1 MTHLD
6 VMSLISIPKL
16 THLNA
21 FFLFAVSCVA
31 GGLNAVAGGGSFLS
45 FPALI
50 FTGMSPIVANA
61 TNTTAMSVSALA
73 SVGAYRGDFAQDRR
87 SLTMLSIVS
96 IFGGAIGSIV
106 LLYTA
111 ADFFRK
117 LLPYLLLLATIVFIF
132 GDTLKQCLQS
142 RRQEVMTGSTQF
154 SQLLVVQLIISIY
167 GGFFGA
173 GAGILMLAAMTF
185 FDVKNIHNMNA
196 LKMFLGTCMNGAAV
210 VLFVVAGLVAWP
222 QAVLMAIGGSVG
234 GYAIARFA
242 RQIPAIV
249 IRRFVAI
256 IAIGM
261 TIYFFVRG

>member
-1 MTHLD
+1 MP
-6 VMSLISIPKL
+6 SIEPPAL
-16 THLNA
+16 TSLNA
-21 FFLFAVSCVA
+21 IFLFVTSLVA

-50 FTGMSPIVANA
+50 FTGMSPIAANA
-61 TNTTAMSVSALA
+61 TNTTAMSVSAIA

-87 SLTMLSIVS
+87 SLVMLSAVS
-96 IFGGAIGSIV
+96 ILGGLIGSII
-106 LLYTA
+106 LLYTS

-117 LLPYLLLLATIVFIF
+117 LLPYLLLLATSVFIF
-132 GDTLKQCLQS
+132 GDALKQWLQS
-142 RRQEVMTGSTQF
+142 RRQQPQTTSPQF
-154 SQLLVVQLIISIY
+154 LQLLLVQLVISIY

-210 VLFVVAGLVAWP
+210 VLFVFAGLVAWP
-222 QAVLMAIGGSVG
+222 QAILMAIGGSVG

-242 RQIPAIV
+242 RQIPAII

-256 IAIGM
+256 VAISM
-261 TIYFFVRG
+261 TIYFFARG

>member
-1 MTHLD
+1 MPSIEPPALT
-6 VMSLISIPKL
+6 SLNTI
-16 THLNA
+16 
-21 FFLFAVSCVA
+21 FLFVTSLVA

-50 FTGMSPIVANA
+50 FTGMSPIAANA
-61 TNTTAMSVSALA
+61 TNTTAMSVSAVA

-87 SLTMLSIVS
+87 SLVMLSAVS
-96 IFGGAIGSIV
+96 ILGGLIGSII
-106 LLYTA
+106 LLYTS

-117 LLPYLLLLATIVFIF
+117 LLPYLLLLATSVFIF
-132 GDTLKQCLQS
+132 GDALKQWLQS
-142 RRQEVMTGSTQF
+142 RRQQPQSASPQF
-154 SQLLVVQLIISIY
+154 GYLLMVQLVISIY

-210 VLFVVAGLVAWP
+210 VLFVFTGLVAWP
-222 QAVLMAIGGSVG
+222 QAILMAIGGSVG

-242 RQIPAIV
+242 RQIPAII

-256 IAIGM
+256 VAVSM
-261 TIYFFVRG
+261 TIYFFVKG